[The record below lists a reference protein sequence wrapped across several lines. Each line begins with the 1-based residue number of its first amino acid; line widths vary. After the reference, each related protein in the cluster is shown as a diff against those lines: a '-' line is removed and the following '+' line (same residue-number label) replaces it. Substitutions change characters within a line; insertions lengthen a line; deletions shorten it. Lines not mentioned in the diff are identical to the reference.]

1 MKLVIVES
9 PTKAKT
15 LSTILPKD
23 YKIEASMGHIR
34 DLPKSGLGVD
44 IEHNYEPEY
53 AVPAKAKKTITLL
66 KKQAKDAEE
75 IILATDPDREGEA
88 IAWHLEELLKPKKG
102 NLKFGRVVFHEL
114 TESAVKEAFSK
125 LGEINMDLVDAQQAR
140 RVLDRLVGYKLS
152 PLLWKKV
159 MYGLSAG
166 RVQSVAVRLVV
177 ERERERQVFKPEE
190 YWTMKGLFETNG
202 KENFEAQLAEKQDK
216 KLEIANKE
224 SAKKLEDDLR
234 DDTFLVS
241 SIQKSKREIRPY
253 APLSTSALQQAGS
266 NVFGFTAK
274 RTMLAAQSLFEEGY
288 ITYHRT
294 DSLSLSPAFVN
305 SARDFIGS
313 QFGKSYLPEKGV
325 FYKTKSKN
333 AQEAHEAIRP
343 TNVLFIPGKSG
354 KKLKPDELKVYSLI
368 WKRSLECQMEP
379 VVYDQTSVS
388 VISGKGY
395 LFKAIGSQVK
405 FDGWHVVGKFLGIES
420 NGDDAQIQLPNLS
433 GNDMLVLKSLTS
445 EQHFTQPL
453 ARYTDATLI
462 KKMEEIGVGRPST
475 YAPTLTTIQT
485 RGYVEKEGKAF
496 LPKDVAYV
504 VVDLLVEHF
513 PNIVDFSFTAD
524 MEANLDQ
531 VAEGKKKWVPLIREF
546 YEPFIKILEEKDK
559 SLSKREVTNLGD
571 SDEKCPDCGKTLVFK
586 LGKYGKFLSCS
597 GYPDCKYA
605 KPLAGETGGG
615 EDEKKDY
622 GKCPNC
628 EDGLMILK
636 QGRFGKFI
644 ACSNYPKCKTT
655 QNFMDK
661 IGMKCPKCG
670 KGDVVIKKAKR
681 RNFFGCSRYPDC
693 DYSSWKNPKLE
704 GDGEK
709 VKRGKKRES
718 VTSLI

>member
-34 DLPKSGLGVD
+34 DLPKGGLGVD
-44 IEHNYEPEY
+44 IDHNYEPEY
-53 AVPAKAKKTITLL
+53 TVPVKAKKTLTLL
-66 KKQAKDAEE
+66 KKQAKDADE

-102 NLKFGRVVFHEL
+102 NIKFGRVVFHEL
-114 TESAVKEAFSK
+114 TESAVKEAFK
-125 LGEINMDLVDAQQAR
+125 QIGAINMDLVDAQQAR

-177 ERERERQVFKPEE
+177 DRERERQAFDAEE
-190 YWTMKGLFETNG
+190 YWTMKGLFETGG
-202 KENFEAQLAEKQDK
+202 KETFEAQLSEKQNK
-216 KLEIANKE
+216 KFEIANKE
-224 SAKKLEDDLR
+224 AAKKLEDDLR
-234 DDTFLVS
+234 DDIFSVS
-241 SIQKSKREIRPY
+241 SVQKSKRETRPY
-253 APLSTSALQQAGS
+253 PPLSTSALQQAGS

-274 RTMLAAQSLFEEGY
+274 RTMSAAQALFENGH

-294 DSLSLSPAFVN
+294 DSLNLAPAFVN

-313 QFGKSYLPEKGV
+313 QFGKNYLPEKGI

-343 TNVLFIPGKSG
+343 TNVLFIPGKSD

-368 WKRSLECQMEP
+368 WKRALESQMES
-379 VVYDQTSVS
+379 VVYDLTSVS
-388 VISGKGY
+388 ILSGKGY
-395 LFKAIGSQVK
+395 LFKVTGSQVK
-405 FDGWHVVGKFLGIES
+405 FDGWHAVGKLLGIES
-420 NGDDAQIQLPNLS
+420 NGDETQIQLPDLS
-433 GNDMLVLKSLTS
+433 ENDILKLKSLTS
-445 EQHFTQPL
+445 DQHFTQPP
-453 ARYTDATLI
+453 ARYTDASLI
-462 KKMEEIGVGRPST
+462 KKMEELGVGRPST

-496 LPKDVAYV
+496 LPKDVAFV
-504 VVDLLVEHF
+504 VIDLLVEHF

-524 MEANLDQ
+524 MEENLDE
-531 VAEGKKKWVPLIREF
+531 VAEGKKEWVPLIREF
-546 YEPFIKILEEKDK
+546 YEPFIKMVDEKDK

-571 SDEKCPDCGKTLVFK
+571 SEEKCPECGKILVFK

-605 KPLAGETGGG
+605 KPLAGEAGGD

-661 IGMKCPKCG
+661 IGVKCPKCG
-670 KGDVVIKKAKR
+670 EGDVVVKKAKR
-681 RNFFGCSRYPDC
+681 RKFFGCSRYPDC
-693 DYSSWKNPKLE
+693 DYSSWKSPKLGE
-704 GDGEK
+704 DGEPIK
-709 VKRGKKRES
+709 KGKKRET

>member
-44 IEHNYEPEY
+44 VEHNYEPEY
-53 AVPAKAKKTITLL
+53 SVPAKAKKTITLL

-114 TESAVKEAFSK
+114 TAPAIKEAFSK

-177 ERERERQVFKPEE
+177 DRERERQVFKPEE
-190 YWTMKGLFETNG
+190 YWTMKGLFETKV

-216 KLEIANKE
+216 KIEIVNKE
-224 SAKKLEDDLR
+224 GAKKLENALR
-234 DDTFLVS
+234 TDSFLVS
-241 SIQKSKREIRPY
+241 SIQKSKREARPY
-253 APLSTSALQQAGS
+253 VPLSTSALQQAGS

-274 RTMLAAQSLFEEGY
+274 RTMSAAQALFEEGY

-294 DSLSLSPAFVN
+294 DSLNLSPAFVN

-313 QFGKSYLPEKGV
+313 QFGKNYLPEKGV
-325 FYKTKSKN
+325 FYKTKAKN

-354 KKLKPDELKVYSLI
+354 KKLKPDEQKVYSLI
-368 WKRSLECQMEP
+368 WKRSLECQMGS

-388 VISGKGY
+388 IISGKGY
-395 LFKAIGSQVK
+395 LFKAVGSQVR
-405 FDGWHVVGKFLGIES
+405 FDGWHAVGKFLGIES

-433 GNDMLVLKSLTS
+433 ENDILVLKSLTS
-445 EQHFTQPL
+445 EQHFTQPP

-504 VVDLLVEHF
+504 VIDLLIEHF

-524 MEANLDQ
+524 MEENLDQ

-546 YEPFIKILEEKDK
+546 YEPFIKIVEEKDK

-605 KPLAGETGGG
+605 KPLAGETGGS

-661 IGMKCPKCG
+661 IGVKCPKCRE
-670 KGDVVIKKAKR
+670 GDVVLKKAKR
-681 RNFFGCSRYPDC
+681 RKFFGCSRYPDC
-693 DYSSWKNPKLE
+693 DYSSWKNPKLGE
-704 GDGEK
+704 DGEP

-718 VTSLI
+718 ITSLI